1 MPPYLRIVVALLAA
15 AALLAGCG
23 GNGGDPP
30 RPSDDGLRVGI
41 QDDRLAAPDVDPAP
55 RLDLVDGLGAGL
67 VRVDLRWDL
76 VAAARPAD
84 PRDPGDPAYD
94 WSHYDR
100 VVDDATAAGVEIM
113 FTIWGT
119 PAWAADPAG
128 ADPRFPAWG
137 ARPRDASDAG
147 TFAEAAARRYGPEGV
162 HMWEAWNEPNIP
174 LFLRP
179 QYVRSGRTWA
189 AASPGTYAAM
199 LTTMYRGIKRA
210 DPTATVAGGVT
221 APAGNRE
228 PSDVASRVP
237 PQQFL
242 RALND
247 LEPPMDAYAHHPYPI
262 TPPRTRN
269 NPRASY
275 VDLYNL
281 EVLKREMDLG
291 YLAGRPL
298 WLTEFGV
305 GTRAVSNYPFFVSP
319 QEQVEMLDDAFRR
332 VRADDRVRVFVWY
345 LLQDHLEWSSGLLDE
360 TGAQKPAAAAFRAAA
375 SGG

>member
-1 MPPYLRIVVALLAA
+1 MLAALLL
-15 AALLAGCG
+15 ALALGGLAGCG
-23 GNGGDPP
+23 GDDAPA
-30 RPSDDGLRVGI
+30 PSDAPGLRIGI
-41 QDDRLAAPDVDPAP
+41 QDDRLAAPEVDPGP
-55 RLDLVDGLGAGL
+55 RLELADGLGARL

-76 VAAARPAD
+76 VATARPAD
-84 PRDPGDPAYD
+84 ARDPADPAYR
-94 WSHYDR
+94 WNHYDA
-100 VVDDATAAGVEIM
+100 VVSAATDRGIEVM

-119 PAWAADPAG
+119 PGWAADPAG
-128 ADPRFPAWG
+128 DDPRFPEWG
-137 ARPRDASDAG
+137 RRPRDAADAG
-147 TFAEAAARRYGPEGV
+147 AFAEAAARRYAPRGV
-162 HMWEAWNEPNIP
+162 RRWEAWNEPNIP

-179 QYVRSGRTWA
+179 QYVRRGSGWA

-199 LTTMYRGIKRA
+199 TTAMYRGIKAA
-210 DPTATVAGGVT
+210 DPESVVAGGVT

-228 PSDVASRVP
+228 PADTASRVP
-237 PQQFL
+237 PQEFV

-247 LEPPMDAYAHHPYPI
+247 LQPPMDAYAHHPYPI
-262 TPPRTRN
+262 TPPRTKN

-281 EVLKREMDLG
+281 DVLERELDAG
-291 YLAGRPL
+291 YLREVPL

-319 QEQVEMLDDAFRR
+319 EEQAQMLDDAFRR
-332 VRADDRVRVFVWY
+332 VRADPRITVFVWY

-360 TGAQKPAAAAFRAAA
+360 TGTRKPAAAGFAREA

>member
-1 MPPYLRIVVALLAA
+1 MLAVLAA
-15 AALLAGCG
+15 AAAVLAGCG
-23 GNGGDPP
+23 GDGGDPP
-30 RPSDDGLRVGI
+30 RPAGDALRVGI
-41 QDDRLAAPDVDPAP
+41 QDDRLAAPEVDPAE
-55 RLDLVDGLGAGL
+55 RLDLAESLGAGL

-76 VAAARPAD
+76 VAASGRPAN
-84 PRDPGDPAYD
+84 PRDPDDPAYD
-94 WSHYDR
+94 WSHYDA
-100 VVDDATAAGVEIM
+100 VMDDATAVGIEVM

-137 ARPRDASDAG
+137 ARPKDAADAG
-147 TFAEAAARRYGPEGV
+147 AFAEAAARRYAPEGV

-179 QYVRSGRTWA
+179 QYVRRGGTWA
-189 AASPGTYAAM
+189 AASPGTYAAL
-199 LTTMYRGIKRA
+199 LTAMYRGIKHA
-210 DPTATVAGGVT
+210 DPAAVVAGGVT
-221 APAGNRE
+221 APAGNKE
-228 PSDVASRVP
+228 PSEATSRVP
-237 PQQFL
+237 PQRFL

-281 EVLKREMDLG
+281 DVLERELDVG

-305 GTRAVSNYPFFVSP
+305 GTRAVSNYPFFVS
-319 QEQVEMLDDAFRR
+319 QRRQAEMLDDAFRR
-332 VRADDRVRVFVWY
+332 VRADRRVRVFVWY
-345 LLQDHLEWSSGLLDE
+345 LLQDHVEWSSGLLDE
-360 TGAQKPAAAAFRAAA
+360 NGAQKPAAAAFRDAA
-375 SGG
+375 SGD

>member
-1 MPPYLRIVVALLAA
+1 MTRRLRTALAA
-15 AALLAGCG
+15 LAALAVLTGCG
-23 GNGGDPP
+23 GNGGDAP
-30 RPSDDGLRVGI
+30 RPAGDGLRVGI
-41 QDDRLAAPDVDPAP
+41 QDDRLAAPGVDPAE
-55 RLDLVDGLGAGL
+55 RLDLVESLGAGL

-76 VAAARPAD
+76 VAARRPAD
-84 PRDPGDPAYD
+84 ARNPDDPAYD
-94 WSHYDR
+94 WSHYDA
-100 VVDDATAAGVEIM
+100 VVDDATALGMDVM

-119 PAWAADPAG
+119 PPWAADPAG
-128 ADPRFPAWG
+128 EDPRFPAWG
-137 ARPRDASDAG
+137 ARPRDPADAG
-147 TFAEAAARRYGPEGV
+147 AFAEAAAQRYGPEGV

-179 QYVRSGRTWA
+179 QYIRSGTTWA

-199 LTTMYRGIKRA
+199 LTAMYRGIKHA
-210 DPTATVAGGVT
+210 DPSAVVAGGVT
-221 APAGNRE
+221 APAGNKE
-228 PSDVASRVP
+228 PSDAASRVP

-281 EVLKREMDLG
+281 DVLERELDEG
-291 YLAGRPL
+291 YLAGKPL

-319 QEQVEMLDDAFRR
+319 ERQRDMLQDAFRR
-332 VRADDRVRVFVWY
+332 VRADRRVRVFVWY
-345 LLQDHLEWSSGLLDE
+345 LLQDHVEWSSGLLDE
-360 TGAQKPAAAAFRAAA
+360 TGAQKPAAAAFRDAA